1 MARHLSGA
9 KSKGSGFQIP
19 KIALSPWLRVTGEHE
34 EQRTMC
40 PSLRLNVAWAADHQS
55 RRWIGT
61 GWLVSK
67 IADAPTVTELR
78 SMSGVVKKK
87 KKTNF
92 GVQQLE
98 VRACSPAQVAE
109 CPKRHGEG
117 CSP

>member
-19 KIALSPWLRVTGEHE
+19 KNCSLTLVQVTGEHE

-55 RRWIGT
+55 PRWIGT

-87 KKTNF
+87 KN
-92 GVQQLE
+92 
-98 VRACSPAQVAE
+98 
-109 CPKRHGEG
+109 
-117 CSP
+117 